1 MASTPLISV
10 SGLARAFGRQR
21 VLTDVHLHVRAGEVV
36 AVLGANGAGKTT
48 LLRILATL
56 VRPSAG
62 TARVGGFD
70 CVREAARVRR
80 VVGFL
85 AHGAW
90 VYDDLTALENLRFW
104 AMLNDLPVEAD
115 TLRGALA
122 ALELERV
129 AEQRVRAFSLGM
141 KRRLALARLSLGRPR
156 VFLLDEP
163 YAALDP
169 RASKWL
175 DGYLAA
181 FKAGGGAVLL
191 TTHSFGRGLAV
202 ADRVAILA
210 GGRVAAEASAAGLSA
225 EDLQRLYALHA
236 EEGA

>member
-1 MASTPLISV
+1 M
-10 SGLARAFGRQR
+10 
-21 VLTDVHLHVRAGEVV
+21 
-36 AVLGANGAGKTT
+36 LGANGAGKTT

-80 VVGFL
+80 LVGFL

-90 VYDDLTALENLRFW
+90 VYEDLTALENLRFW
-104 AMLNDLPVEAD
+104 AVLNGLSVEAE
-115 TLRGALA
+115 TLRSALA
-122 ALELERV
+122 ALELDRV
-129 AEQRVRAFSLGM
+129 AEQRVRTFSMGM
-141 KRRLALARLSLGRPR
+141 KRRLALARLSLRRPQ
-156 VFLLDEP
+156 VLLLDEP

-191 TTHSFGRGLAV
+191 TTHSFGRGLAI

-210 GGRVAAEASAAGLSA
+210 AGRVAVEAAAGALSA
-225 EDLQRLYALHA
+225 DDLQRLYALHT
-236 EEGA
+236 EDGP

>member
-1 MASTPLISV
+1 MMSTARITV

-21 VLTDVHLHVRAGEVV
+21 VLADVHLQVHAGEAV

-56 VRPSAG
+56 VRPSG
-62 TARVGGFD
+62 GVARVGGFD
-70 CVREAARVRR
+70 CVREAAQVRR

-104 AMLNDLPVEAD
+104 AVLHGLAAGAD
-115 TLRGALA
+115 ALRGALA
-122 ALELERV
+122 ALELDRV
-129 AEQRVRAFSLGM
+129 GEQRVRTFSAGM
-141 KRRLALARLSLGRPR
+141 KRRLALARLSLGSPR
-156 VFLLDEP
+156 VLLLDEP

-191 TTHSFGRGLAV
+191 TTHSFGRGLAA

-210 GGRVAAEASAAGLSA
+210 GGRIAYEAPASALSP
-225 EDLQRLYALHA
+225 EDLQRLYALHT

>member
-1 MASTPLISV
+1 M
-10 SGLARAFGRQR
+10 
-21 VLTDVHLHVRAGEVV
+21 
-36 AVLGANGAGKTT
+36 LGANGAGKTT

-80 VVGFL
+80 LVGFL

-90 VYDDLTALENLRFW
+90 VYEDLTALENLRFW
-104 AMLNDLPVEAD
+104 AVLNGLSVEAE
-115 TLRGALA
+115 TLRSALA
-122 ALELERV
+122 ALELDRV
-129 AEQRVRAFSLGM
+129 AEQRVRTFSMGM
-141 KRRLALARLSLGRPR
+141 KRRLALARLSLRRPQ
-156 VFLLDEP
+156 VLLLDEP

-191 TTHSFGRGLAV
+191 TTHSFGRGLAI

-210 GGRVAAEASAAGLSA
+210 AGRVAAEAAAGALSA
-225 EDLQRLYALHA
+225 DDLQRLYALHT
-236 EEGA
+236 EDGP

>member
-1 MASTPLISV
+1 MGSLPPVSV

-21 VLTDVHLHVRAGEVV
+21 VLVDVHLHVRAGEVV

-80 VVGFL
+80 LVGFL

-90 VYDDLTALENLRFW
+90 VYEDLTALENLRFW
-104 AMLNDLPVEAD
+104 AVLNGLSVEAE
-115 TLRGALA
+115 TLRSALA
-122 ALELERV
+122 ALELDRV
-129 AEQRVRAFSLGM
+129 AEQRVRTFSMGM
-141 KRRLALARLSLGRPR
+141 KRRLALARLSLRRPQ
-156 VFLLDEP
+156 VLLLDEP

-191 TTHSFGRGLAV
+191 TTHSFGRGLAI

-210 GGRVAAEASAAGLSA
+210 AGRVAVEAAAGALSA
-225 EDLQRLYALHA
+225 DDLQRLYALHT
-236 EEGA
+236 EDGP